1 MLTLPTLLI
10 AFVTTPGLLVDT
22 AALAA
27 VALVGYLFGL
37 GRSRKPGLG
46 PSDDPNLRDELG
58 RAQSIADDMRRLATN
73 ISVETAAHSRSVAA
87 FQSQLAAMQ
96 TGDDAGQ
103 WQRLRETADGL
114 VGPTLKLYTNLVL
127 ACDQLRRQKSQ
138 LAAFTG
144 SRLDPAT
151 GLCNRRAFEEQ
162 LAAFVSIHSGGKR
175 RFALAMFSVSSAS
188 ADASS
193 DGEQCLSRVARLL
206 EDCLRDD
213 DFVARYSNDEF
224 VVLMPHTPLAGA
236 LAFSERLLV
245 RALADLDCPLWGGV
259 VEAGS
264 DESQAKLLSRAD
276 SALYSARAA
285 GGASLFQHTGQG
297 VRRHPVMLPKGTPA
311 GDAAWG
317 IPLETECVG

>member
-1 MLTLPTLLI
+1 MTLPTLTL
-10 AFVTTPGLLVDT
+10 AVVTTQGLLVDT

-27 VALVGYLFGL
+27 VALIGYLFGRRRDSKL
-37 GRSRKPGLG
+37 GAI
-46 PSDDPNLRDELG
+46 DDPALRDELS

-96 TGDDAGQ
+96 TGDDPGQ

-114 VGPTLKLYTNLVL
+114 VRPTLKLYTNLAL
-127 ACDQLRRQKSQ
+127 ACDHLRRQQAQ

-151 GLCNRRAFEEQ
+151 GLCNRRSFEEQ
-162 LAAFVSIHSGGKR
+162 LAAFVTIHAMGKR
-175 RFALAMFSVSSAS
+175 RFALAIFSVSSAS
-188 ADASS
+188 ADEST
-193 DGEQCLSRVARLL
+193 DGEERLGRVARLL
-206 EDCLRDD
+206 EDCVRDD

-245 RALADLDCPLWGGV
+245 RALTDLDCPLWGGV
-259 VEAGS
+259 VEAGC
-264 DESQAKLLSRAD
+264 DESPAKVLSRAD

-297 VRRHPVMLPKGTPA
+297 VRRHPVALPKGLPT

-317 IPLETECVG
+317 IPLETASVG

>member
-1 MLTLPTLLI
+1 MLTLPTLPL
-10 AFVTTPGLLVDT
+10 AFVASHGLLVDT

-27 VALVGYLFGL
+27 VALIGYLFG
-37 GRSRKPGLG
+37 RHRKSGLG
-46 PSDDPNLRDELG
+46 AIDDPALREELG

-73 ISVETAAHSRSVAA
+73 VSVETAAHSRSVAA

-103 WQRLRETADGL
+103 WQRLRATADDL

-127 ACDQLRRQKSQ
+127 ACDQLRRQKLQ

-151 GLCNRRAFEEQ
+151 SLSNRRSFEEQ
-162 LAAFVSIHSGGKR
+162 LAAFFSIHAVGNR
-175 RFALAMFSVSSAS
+175 RFALAIFSVSSAS
-188 ADASS
+188 ADDAI
-193 DGEQCLSRVARLL
+193 DGEERLRQVARLL
-206 EDCLRDD
+206 EECLRED
-213 DFVARYSNDEF
+213 DFVARFSHDEF
-224 VVLMPHTPLAGA
+224 VVLMPHTALPGA

-245 RALADLDCPLWGGV
+245 RALTDLDCPLWGGV
-259 VEAGS
+259 VEAAS
-264 DESQAKLLSRAD
+264 DETPAKLLSRAD

-297 VRRHPVMLPKGTPA
+297 VRRHPVALPKGAPA

-317 IPLETECVG
+317 IPLEPACVG